1 VAGRTSGLIGKG
13 ESVTW
18 VATHFGVRQQ
28 LTSCIVSMER
38 PRHFR
43 DSMLDGAFK
52 RLDHDHFF
60 ETLSGGHTLM
70 KDIFVYT
77 APLGLLGVFADVL
90 FLKRYMARLLVERN
104 ATLKRFAEAPA
115 SSAP

>member
-1 VAGRTSGLIGKG
+1 
-13 ESVTW
+13 
-18 VATHFGVRQQ
+18 
-28 LTSCIVSMER
+28 
-38 PRHFR
+38 
-43 DSMLDGAFK
+43 
-52 RLDHDHFF
+52 
-60 ETLSGGHTLM
+60 M